1 MIWKLQSRQKRER
14 ERKKKQNIFKQFL
27 FFQVLC
33 ELSGCSEEVADKGK
47 SVESAG
53 GGGGGRRR
61 VKLATIIMKHKKE
74 KNKEKSKKKS
84 GSSRASSILTTM
96 QRHRQQSS
104 QGVGG
109 GGTGSSTGA
118 ASSAA
123 LLDQAALQSAYRW
136 EKLSPAEFEQL
147 QDLAACKEFFYF
159 IYFIKNIF
167 PTLQFYFVLFFLF
180 FSLKNNRVWWSVAWG
195 NLTVCASFVLRF
207 LFCNNIGVCK
217 FFVAFRVGWILF
229 LRRGEKRENNKIN
242 QKIKR
247 QLTVLLSYGT
257 GLEHCG
263 KIFSSAYQSLAAKK
277 KKKKKVFIGWHIVS
291 LLFDRISWY
300 FKIISQPLDRT
311 RTTPWKPSL
320 SIM

>member
-1 MIWKLQSRQKRER
+1 M
-14 ERKKKQNIFKQFL
+14 
-27 FFQVLC
+27 LC

-109 GGTGSSTGA
+109 GGIGSSTGA

-167 PTLQFYFVLFFLF
+167 PTLQFYFVCFFVFFVEKQPSLMISGLREF
-180 FSLKNNRVWWSVAWG
+180 DSLRKFCAAFSL
-195 NLTVCASFVLRF
+195 L
-207 LFCNNIGVCK
+207 
-217 FFVAFRVGWILF
+217 
-229 LRRGEKRENNKIN
+229 
-242 QKIKR
+242 
-247 QLTVLLSYGT
+247 
-257 GLEHCG
+257 
-263 KIFSSAYQSLAAKK
+263 
-277 KKKKKVFIGWHIVS
+277 
-291 LLFDRISWY
+291 
-300 FKIISQPLDRT
+300 
-311 RTTPWKPSL
+311 
-320 SIM
+320 

>member
-1 MIWKLQSRQKRER
+1 M
-14 ERKKKQNIFKQFL
+14 
-27 FFQVLC
+27 C

-53 GGGGGRRR
+53 GGRGGGGGRRRR

-96 QRHRQQSS
+96 QRHHQQSS

-123 LLDQAALQSAYRW
+123 TLLDQAALQSAYRW

-147 QDLAACKEFFYF
+147 QDLAACKEFFFLYF

-167 PTLQFYFVLFFLF
+167 PNVAISFFFCL
-180 FSLKNNRVWWSVAWG
+180 LKNNRVMISG
-195 NLTVCASFVLRF
+195 LREF
-207 LFCNNIGVCK
+207 DSLRK
-217 FFVAFRVGWILF
+217 FFCCV
-229 LRRGEKRENNKIN
+229 
-242 QKIKR
+242 
-247 QLTVLLSYGT
+247 
-257 GLEHCG
+257 
-263 KIFSSAYQSLAAKK
+263 FSSVIILAYANSSSRSGWNEFYFSDELEGKK
-277 KKKKKVFIGWHIVS
+277 K
-291 LLFDRISWY
+291 
-300 FKIISQPLDRT
+300 
-311 RTTPWKPSL
+311 
-320 SIM
+320 